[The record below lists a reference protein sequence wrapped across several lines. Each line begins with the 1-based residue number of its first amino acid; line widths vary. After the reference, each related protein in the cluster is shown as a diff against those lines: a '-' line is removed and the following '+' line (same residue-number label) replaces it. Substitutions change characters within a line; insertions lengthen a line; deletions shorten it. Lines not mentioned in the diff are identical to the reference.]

1 MASDLY
7 SALGVS
13 KSASADEIRKAYKK
27 LVRENHPDAKPG
39 DKAAADRFKQAAEA
53 YEVLGDEDKRKKYDQ
68 FGDAWKYADQAGA
81 AGRGGGGFRGGAG
94 SGQPGGGFEFDFGD
108 IFGGGGGGGVD
119 LGDLFG
125 GRRKSRASRGSD
137 LQTEIQVPFTVAAV
151 GGSHDLTLA
160 TGSSQ
165 ESLTVK
171 IPAGMKD
178 GGVVRLRG
186 QGQAGQNGG
195 PAGDLLVTVRV
206 APHPY
211 FRRDG
216 DDLLVEVPVTFTEAA
231 LGAKVD
237 VPTLSEGLVTLKI
250 PAGSSSGTRLRM
262 KGKGVANPKTKAS
275 GDQYVVVK
283 IVSPP
288 VQGKVKTLLEELA
301 AEVPQNPRATLW

>member
-1 MASDLY
+1 MPSTDYY
-7 SALGVS
+7 SNLGVS
-13 KSASADEIRKAYKK
+13 RTATADEIRKAYKK
-27 LVRENHPDAKPG
+27 IAKESHPDVKPG
-39 DKAAADRFKQAAEA
+39 DKAAAERFKQAAEA
-53 YEVLGDEDKRKKYDQ
+53 YEVLGDEEKRKKYDQ
-68 FGDAWKYADQAGA
+68 FGEHWKHADQMGAGA
-81 AGRGGGGFRGGAG
+81 RGGGRGSAG
-94 SGQPGGGFEFDFGD
+94 GGPQFDFDPSDLFGGGF
-108 IFGGGGGGGVD
+108 D

-125 GRRKSRASRGSD
+125 GRGRKPKAQRGSD
-137 LQTEIQVPFTVAAV
+137 LQTEIQVPFSVAAV

-165 ESLTVK
+165 ERLTVK

-186 QGQAGQNGG
+186 QGQAGQGGG

-211 FRRDG
+211 FKREQ
-216 DDLLVEVPVTFTEAA
+216 DDLLIEVPVTFTEAA

-262 KGKGVANPKTKAS
+262 KGKGIVNPKTKAY

-288 VQGKVKTLLEELA
+288 IQGRVKELLEELA
-301 AEVPQNPRATLW
+301 EESPQNPRSALW

>member
-1 MASDLY
+1 MPASDY
-7 SALGVS
+7 YNALGVS
-13 KSASADEIRKAYKK
+13 RSATSDEIRKAYKK
-27 LVRENHPDAKPG
+27 IAKESHPDAKPG
-39 DKAAADRFKQAAEA
+39 DKAAAERFKKAAEA
-53 YEVLGDEDKRKKYDQ
+53 YEVLGDEEKRKKYDQ
-68 FGDAWKYADQAGA
+68 FGDNWKYADQMGAGA
-81 AGRGGGGFRGGAG
+81 RGGGPRPGAG
-94 SGQPGGGFEFDFGD
+94 GQQFDFDPSDMFGAGGF
-108 IFGGGGGGGVD
+108 D

-125 GRRKSRASRGSD
+125 GGRGRRQRSMRGSD
-137 LQTEIQVPFTVAAV
+137 LQTEIQVPFSVAAL

-165 ESLTVK
+165 ERLTVK
-171 IPAGMKD
+171 IPPGMKD

-206 APHPY
+206 APHP
-211 FRRDG
+211 FFKRDQ
-216 DDLLVEVPVTFTEAA
+216 DDLIIEVPVTFTEAA

-250 PAGSSSGTRLRM
+250 PAGASSGTRLRM
-262 KGKGVANPKTKAS
+262 KGKGIANAKTKVS

-288 VQGKVKTLLEELA
+288 LQGRVKELLEQLA
-301 AEVPQNPRATLW
+301 EEAPQNPRAAMW

>member
-1 MASDLY
+1 MPATDYY
-7 SALGVS
+7 SVLGVS
-13 KSASADEIRKAYKK
+13 RSATADEIRKAYKK
-27 LVRENHPDAKPG
+27 IAKESHPDAKPG

-53 YEVLGDEDKRKKYDQ
+53 YEVLGDEENRKKYDQ
-68 FGDAWKYADQAGA
+68 FGEHWKHADQFGAGA
-81 AGRGGGGFRGGAG
+81 RGGGPRGGGGGGA
-94 SGQPGGGFEFDFGD
+94 QFDFD
-108 IFGGGGGGGVD
+108 PSDLFGGGGGFD

-125 GRRKSRASRGSD
+125 GGRGRRQRAQRGSD
-137 LQTEIQVPFTVAAV
+137 LQTEIHVPFSVAAL

-165 ESLTVK
+165 ESLSVK

-186 QGQAGQNGG
+186 QGQAGVNGG

-206 APHPY
+206 APHP
-211 FRRDG
+211 FFKRDQ
-216 DDLLVEVPVTFTEAA
+216 DDLIVEVPVTFTEAA

-237 VPTLSEGLVTLKI
+237 VPTLNEGLVTLKI

-262 KGKGVANPKTKAS
+262 KGKGIINPKTKVH

-283 IVSPP
+283 IVCPP
-288 VQGKVKTLLEELA
+288 GEARVKKLLEELA
-301 AEVPQNPRATLW
+301 EAAPQNPRAALW

>member
-1 MASDLY
+1 MPATDYY

-13 KSASADEIRKAYKK
+13 RSATADEIRKAYKK
-27 LVRENHPDAKPG
+27 IAKESHPDAKPG
-39 DKAAADRFKQAAEA
+39 DKVAAERFKQAAEA
-53 YEVLGDEDKRKKYDQ
+53 YEVLGDEENRKKYDQ
-68 FGDAWKYADQAGA
+68 FGEHWKHADQLGAGA
-81 AGRGGGGFRGGAG
+81 RGGGRRGSAGGGGAQFDFDPSELFGGAG
-94 SGQPGGGFEFDFGD
+94 GF
-108 IFGGGGGGGVD
+108 D

-125 GRRKSRASRGSD
+125 GRGRRQRAQRGSD
-137 LQTEIQVPFTVAAV
+137 LQTEIQVPFSVAAL

-160 TGSSQ
+160 TGSTQ
-165 ESLTVK
+165 DRLTVK

-206 APHPY
+206 APHP
-211 FRRDG
+211 FFKRDQ
-216 DDLLVEVPVTFTEAA
+216 DDLIIEVPVTFTEAA

-262 KGKGVANPKTKAS
+262 KGKGIINPKTKVH

-288 VQGKVKTLLEELA
+288 VEGRVKELLEQLA
-301 AEVPQNPRATLW
+301 EAAPQNPRSTLW